1 MTANLETLESALL
14 QAQTVGQLTA
24 LIIDYTH
31 EEIIQAYHRLALK
44 QQTRILKIWQAELQ
58 PKRSK

>member
-14 QAQTVGQLTA
+14 QAKTVGQLNA

-31 EEIIQAYHRLALK
+31 EEVIQAYNRLALEK
-44 QQTRILKIWQAELQ
+44 QTQILKIWQAELQ
-58 PKRSK
+58 QKRSR